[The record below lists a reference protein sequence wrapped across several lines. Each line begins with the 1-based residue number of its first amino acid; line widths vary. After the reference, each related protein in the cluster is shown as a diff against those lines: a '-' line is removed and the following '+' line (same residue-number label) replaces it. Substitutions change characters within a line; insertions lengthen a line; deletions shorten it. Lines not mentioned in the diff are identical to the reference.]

1 MMQEIIVAV
10 IVAAAAFAVLRRYAP
25 RSVKQALRSHSVRL
39 ATSLGWHSI
48 AAKLRAR
55 AENGAAC
62 GSGCGSCG
70 SCGDTPAKQNTS
82 STSISVDALKR
93 TIQR

>member
-1 MMQEIIVAV
+1 MQEIVVAV
-10 IVAAAAFAVLRRYAP
+10 IVAVAAFAVLRRYAP
-25 RSVKQALRSHSVRL
+25 RSVKQAVRSHSVRL
-39 ATSLGWHSI
+39 ATRLGWHSM
-48 AAKLRAR
+48 ATKLRAP

-70 SCGDTPAKQNTS
+70 SCGGTPTNPNTS
-82 STSISVDALKR
+82 SSSISVDALKR